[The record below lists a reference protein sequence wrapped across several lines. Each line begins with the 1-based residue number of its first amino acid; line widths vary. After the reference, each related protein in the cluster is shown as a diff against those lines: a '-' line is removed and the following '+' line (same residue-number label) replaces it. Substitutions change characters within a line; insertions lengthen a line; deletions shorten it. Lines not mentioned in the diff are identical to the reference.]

1 MDTVQVNLRLSRE
14 MLDAIMAVSG
24 GKAPRRWL
32 SVYIRQAI
40 AMALKGDGVKVDPAW
55 VELAQG
61 KRNDMAT
68 PEGRSRAEKQLAEA
82 RAVRSLRRERRK

>member
-1 MDTVQVNLRLSRE
+1 

-40 AMALKGDGVKVDPAW
+40 AMALKVDGVIYW
-55 VELAQG
+55 VQLF
-61 KRNDMAT
+61 
-68 PEGRSRAEKQLAEA
+68 GR
-82 RAVRSLRRERRK
+82 